1 MPKIVLASTSPYR
14 RALLEKLN
22 IAFECASPQVDET
35 PFPDEDAPAL
45 VKRLAMAKA
54 RSLAD
59 DYPSHLII
67 GSDQVCVLNG
77 HITGKP
83 HDHERAVAQLRQASG
98 SHVTF
103 YTGLALYNSQS
114 VRMHCLVEP
123 YEVHFRTLTNREIDN
138 YIKKERP
145 FDCAG
150 SFKSE
155 GLGIT
160 LFRRLSGR
168 DPNTL
173 IGLPLIALLD
183 LLRQESVNPLLIS

>member
-1 MPKIVLASTSPYR
+1 MPNIVLASTSPYR
-14 RALLEKLN
+14 RALLEKLA
-22 IAFECASPQVDET
+22 IPFQYASPNVDEA
-35 PFPDEDAPAL
+35 PCPEEDAPTL
-45 VKRLAMAKA
+45 VRRLAMSKA

-59 DYPSHLII
+59 AYPNHLII

-77 HITGKP
+77 KITGKP
-83 HDHERAVAQLRQASG
+83 HDRDRAIAQLSQAS
-98 SHVTF
+98 SRHVTF

-114 VRMHCLVEP
+114 AHMHSLVEP
-123 YEVHFRTLTNREIDN
+123 YEVHFRALTNKEINN
-138 YIKKERP
+138 YIEKERP

-150 SFKSE
+150 SFKCE

-160 LFRRLSGR
+160 LFERLSGR

-183 LLRQESVNPLLIS
+183 LLRQEGVNPLLIA